1 MLKKVFG
8 DQICNT
14 LDEFTSTDKNIA
26 LQIVAGREGISL
38 KEADYLVYLT
48 PDFSATS
55 YEQSKARTQTQTRL
69 ETEVYWVFSR
79 DTIDEDV
86 YKKVKSKGKYTSHY
100 YMKSQGIQRPSQW
113 DTKADT

>member
-14 LDEFTSTDKNIA
+14 LDEFNGTDKNIA

-38 KEADYLVYLT
+38 REAHYLVYMT

-55 YEQSKARTQTQTRL
+55 YEQSKARTQTQERL
-69 ETEVYWVFSR
+69 NTEVYWIFAE
-79 DTIDEDV
+79 DTIDLDV
-86 YKKVKSKGKYTSHY
+86 YKKVKSKGKYTTQY
-100 YMKSQGIQRPSQW
+100 YLKSNGIKFPKQDNQ
-113 DTKADT
+113 AV